1 MKKSMLYEGAGAPG
15 RSPICAQIAT
25 VFEVEP
31 NFEHSS
37 HEVRWEPG
45 KNFWVEW
52 MPSALQPTS
61 AIAATA
67 SHWRSAVLL
76 FRPRGRCLG
85 NGDWERDVRIAEEG
99 SRTQKKFEEV
109 PRASTCLA
117 S

>member
-15 RSPICAQIAT
+15 RSPICAKIAT

-76 FRPRGRCLG
+76 FRPRGTMSG
-85 NGDWERDVRIAEEG
+85 ER
-99 SRTQKKFEEV
+99 
-109 PRASTCLA
+109 
-117 S
+117 